1 MRNKFIILCTIL
13 IIFSCA
19 KDDVINP
26 PCETDINT
34 LPNECVSI
42 EDITSTNTDFIMLD
56 KGLQEEGTAK
66 GIKIN
71 EEWEASIF
79 YFINDSSI
87 NLFISTYWYDSIDNS
102 YLLGELLQLLD
113 IPNNTPIGCYDL
125 TTEISSDPK
134 LIRCKYSV
142 EDGDITLI
150 NYTLDESKENKL
162 EILEYD
168 PIAGIIKGKVKA
180 SFITDEPDPGYFPEK
195 VRFFNVDFE
204 TY

>member
-71 EEWEASIF
+71 EE
-79 YFINDSSI
+79 
-87 NLFISTYWYDSIDNS
+87 
-102 YLLGELLQLLD
+102 
-113 IPNNTPIGCYDL
+113 
-125 TTEISSDPK
+125 
-134 LIRCKYSV
+134 
-142 EDGDITLI
+142 
-150 NYTLDESKENKL
+150 
-162 EILEYD
+162 
-168 PIAGIIKGKVKA
+168 
-180 SFITDEPDPGYFPEK
+180 
-195 VRFFNVDFE
+195 
-204 TY
+204 